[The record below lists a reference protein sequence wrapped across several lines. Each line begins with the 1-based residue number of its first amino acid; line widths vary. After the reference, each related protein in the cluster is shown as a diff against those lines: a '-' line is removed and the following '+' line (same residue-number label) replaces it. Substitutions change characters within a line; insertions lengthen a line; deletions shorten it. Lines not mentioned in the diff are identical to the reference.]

1 MKKKKK
7 TYRKVCFDIIVL
19 TITSLEPIQS
29 GIQKSNN
36 LIFIT
41 SFNFYK
47 IMAIGTESI
56 FIHVIISL
64 ALLLFT
70 AKIFAELFHRIK
82 LPIVLGELL
91 AGIVIGP
98 YALGG
103 LPLFNGEPLV
113 ILDETIKNIGELAA
127 IVILFVAGLEIT
139 PREFLRGGA
148 SSFTI
153 GALGVIVPFFVGYFV
168 FSLYGLEALET
179 LLIATALTATSIA
192 ISIQVLS
199 SLGKMQTK
207 EARLILGA
215 AIVDD
220 ILAIAIL
227 SVVLTMVQ
235 TGNTTPDIM
244 EITFLIL
251 KILGLFVALL
261 VGSILIVPRILHRE
275 RLWKSQGSIEG
286 ITTAIFFGGA
296 GIAALVGLSPIVG
309 AFAIG
314 MAVASTRLIKQVE
327 EYVHKLQIIF
337 APLFFAII
345 GAQVDLRGINLDV
358 LLIAGILVFIAIVT
372 KMLGCGLPSLIFL
385 KDKSK
390 AMRVG
395 IGMISRGEVGLIVAG
410 IGATSGVLSGD
421 VYTAIIVMV
430 AVTTIITPIWLKKAY
445 QKELV

>member
-1 MKKKKK
+1 
-7 TYRKVCFDIIVL
+7 
-19 TITSLEPIQS
+19 
-29 GIQKSNN
+29 
-36 LIFIT
+36 
-41 SFNFYK
+41 
-47 IMAIGTESI
+47 MAIGTESI

-70 AKIFAELFHRIK
+70 AKIFAELFHRVK

-199 SLGKMQTK
+199 SIGKMQTK

-275 RLWKSQGSIEG
+275 KLWKSQGSIEG

-372 KMLGCGLPSLIFL
+372 KLLGCGLPSIIFL

-390 AMRVG
+390 AMKVG

-410 IGATSGVLSGD
+410 VGATSGVLSGD

>member
-1 MKKKKK
+1 
-7 TYRKVCFDIIVL
+7 
-19 TITSLEPIQS
+19 
-29 GIQKSNN
+29 
-36 LIFIT
+36 
-41 SFNFYK
+41 
-47 IMAIGTESI
+47 MAIGTESI

-70 AKIFAELFHRIK
+70 AKIFAELFHRVK

-153 GALGVIVPFFVGYFV
+153 GALGVIVPFFLGYFV

-199 SLGKMQTK
+199 SIGKMQTK

-275 RLWKSQGSIEG
+275 QLWKSQGSIEG

-372 KMLGCGLPSLIFL
+372 KLLGCGLPSIIFL

-390 AMRVG
+390 AMKVG

-445 QKELV
+445 SKELV

>member
-1 MKKKKK
+1 
-7 TYRKVCFDIIVL
+7 
-19 TITSLEPIQS
+19 
-29 GIQKSNN
+29 
-36 LIFIT
+36 
-41 SFNFYK
+41 
-47 IMAIGTESI
+47 MAVGTESSTI

-64 ALLLFT
+64 SLLLF
-70 AKIFAELFHRIK
+70 ASKIFAELFHRIK
-82 LPIVLGELL
+82 LPVVLGELL

-113 ILDETIKNIGELAA
+113 ILDETIKHIGELAA

-139 PREFLRGGA
+139 PREFLKGGL

-220 ILAIAIL
+220 ILAIAVL

-251 KILGLFVALL
+251 KILGLFVAIL

-275 RLWKSQGSIEG
+275 KLWKSQGSIEG

-327 EYVHKLQIIF
+327 EYVQKLQIIF

-372 KMLGCGLPSLIFL
+372 KMLGCGLPSFIFL

-395 IGMISRGEVGLIVAG
+395 IGMVSRGEVGLIVAG
-410 IGATSGVLSGD
+410 VGVTSGVISGD

-430 AVTTIITPIWLKKAY
+430 AVTTIITPIWLKKVY

>member
-1 MKKKKK
+1 
-7 TYRKVCFDIIVL
+7 
-19 TITSLEPIQS
+19 
-29 GIQKSNN
+29 
-36 LIFIT
+36 
-41 SFNFYK
+41 
-47 IMAIGTESI
+47 MAIGTESSTI

-91 AGIVIGP
+91 AGIIIGP

-103 LPLFNGEPLV
+103 LQLFNGESLV

-139 PREFLRGGA
+139 PREFLHGGA
-148 SSFTI
+148 SSFTV

-168 FSLYGLEALET
+168 FSLYGLDALET

-192 ISIQVLS
+192 ISIQVLT

-220 ILAIAIL
+220 ILAIAVL

-235 TGNTTPDIM
+235 TGNTTPDII

-251 KILGLFVALL
+251 KILGLFVVLL
-261 VGSILIVPRILHRE
+261 VSSILIVPRILHRE

-358 LLIAGILVFIAIVT
+358 LFIAGILVFIAITT
-372 KMLGCGLPSLIFL
+372 KILGCGLPSLIFL
-385 KDKSK
+385 KKDKGK

-395 IGMISRGEVGLIVAG
+395 IGMVSRGEVGLIVAG
-410 IGATSGVLSGD
+410 VGATSGVVSGD

-445 QKELV
+445 SKELV